1 MEVNRRPRIVKRAP
15 LWRRIISAPEDYLT
29 KLENDIRALDW
40 DMLQEGLSW
49 PLALG
54 LNLLLVSVKLGYWLD
69 DPMANVPTVLKYDRS
84 YSSPKALLPGF
95 ATLLAS
101 LQYILI
107 AISIVNALWLF
118 RSKTNYKIM
127 HRELNDR
134 PPSSSVQIV
143 DFQQDGSH
151 WSYRFPGRLIY
162 PYISPFIRGA
172 KPQENRRQIWEL
184 SVWNPSILC
193 RNLFCWYS
201 PAQVLIMAGL
211 NSDNFHIFLPL
222 SVMVAMQ
229 VYILVSVYQS
239 YVRDKQIIFGEVCR
253 EYNTKFVYPKV
264 FVRKFDKQVST
275 TGTDTGYDTGTDNTI
290 ESDRRRPQQQQ
301 QEDGFGSMIE
311 RKPRTFRHLNVPASS
326 SGASSGLSA
335 RMSTSPS
342 FSSPEGD
349 NDEEQEEEEEK
360 EEEEEEDEDEEDEE
374 SDDDEEDEE
383 DISNHGSEA
392 DSDSDVEYDEEG
404 EVPAIPHPTNS
415 LVFDDDDE
423 V

>member
-40 DMLQEGLSW
+40 DMLQEGFSW

-54 LNLLLVSVKLGYWLD
+54 LNLMLVSVKLGYWLD

-95 ATLLAS
+95 ATLWPLVS
-101 LQYILI
+101 
-107 AISIVNALWLF
+107 
-118 RSKTNYKIM
+118 
-127 HRELNDR
+127 
-134 PPSSSVQIV
+134 
-143 DFQQDGSH
+143 
-151 WSYRFPGRLIY
+151 Y

-172 KPQENRRQIWEL
+172 KPQENKRQIWEL

-222 SVMVAMQ
+222 SVMVAIQ

-239 YVRDKQIIFGEVCR
+239 YVKDKQIIFGEVCR

-275 TGTDTGYDTGTDNTI
+275 GTDTCTDTGADMI
-290 ESDRRRPQQQQ
+290 ESGRPLRH
-301 QEDGFGSMIE
+301 QEDSFGSLTE
-311 RKPRTFRHLNVPASS
+311 RKPRMFRHLNVPASS
-326 SGASSGLSA
+326 SGTTSGFSA
-335 RMSTSPS
+335 HMSTSPS
-342 FSSPEGD
+342 YSSTEDD
-349 NDEEQEEEEEK
+349 NDDEA
-360 EEEEEEDEDEEDEE
+360 EEEDDEE
-374 SDDDEEDEE
+374 SDNSEEGDEG
-383 DISNHGSEA
+383 ISNNASEA
-392 DSDSDVEYDEEG
+392 DSDSDVEYDEDG

-415 LVFDDDDE
+415 LVFDDDE
-423 V
+423 EE

>member
-40 DMLQEGLSW
+40 DMLQEGFSW

-54 LNLLLVSVKLGYWLD
+54 LNLMLVSVKLGYWLD
-69 DPMANVPTVLKYDRS
+69 DPMANVPAVLKYDRS

-101 LQYILI
+101 MQYILV
-107 AISIVNALWLF
+107 AISIINAMWLF

-134 PPSSSVQIV
+134 PPSSSVQMV
-143 DFQQDGSH
+143 DFQQDVSH
-151 WSYRFPGRLIY
+151 WSYRFPGKLIY

-211 NSDNFHIFLPL
+211 NSENFHIFLPL

-229 VYILVSVYQS
+229 VYVLVSVYQS
-239 YVRDKQIIFGEVCR
+239 YVKDKQIIFGEVCR

-264 FVRKFDKQVST
+264 FVRKYDKQVST
-275 TGTDTGYDTGTDNTI
+275 GVDTGTDTGSDTI
-290 ESDRRRPQQQQ
+290 ESDRRLQH
-301 QEDGFGSMIE
+301 QEDSFGSSIE

-326 SGASSGLSA
+326 SGTTSGFSA
-335 RMSTSPS
+335 HMSTSPS
-342 FSSPEGD
+342 FSSADDDD
-349 NDEEQEEEEEK
+349 NDDDENEDKDED
-360 EEEEEEDEDEEDEE
+360 EDEDEE
-374 SDDDEEDEE
+374 SEDSE
-383 DISNHGSEA
+383 DGDADTSNNASEA
-392 DSDSDVEYDEEG
+392 DSDSDVEYDEDG

-415 LVFDDDDE
+415 LVFDDE
-423 V
+423 E